1 MGLLAQIVR
10 EPDSI
15 DTPEIDWAAFTP
27 LLVLVGGAILLLMI
41 AALGKRW
48 LPKWFYATYTAL
60 VGVGTMLTVILLWLR
75 VEDDGAFSTAANA
88 VGIDGFSLFV
98 MGILAASVTLTA
110 MLSYDYLEREGLEG
124 VELYVLLMLSAA
136 GGIVMASA
144 NDLIVMFLGLEA
156 LSLAAYVLAAL
167 HLRRIQSQEAGLK
180 YFVLGAFSSAFF
192 LYGVAFVYGAT
203 GSTNLVKMSTFLSEN
218 ALISDGLLLAGF
230 ALLLVGLLFKVAA
243 VPFHGWA
250 PDVYQGSPSPV
261 VAYMAA
267 GVKAAGFAALLRVF
281 YLTFGDY
288 RTDWQPV
295 IYVVAILTLL
305 FGALLAI
312 VQTDVKRMLAYSSIS
327 HAGFILVG
335 VQAASPDGTSA
346 VLFYLAAYAF
356 MVIGTFGVVTIIG
369 RTGDR
374 RHSVDDYRGLGSS
387 RPLLAA
393 TFTVLLLGQAG
404 VPFTTGF
411 FAKFYVIG
419 AAVEA
424 RSYWLAIVAMVAA
437 VIAAYLYL
445 RLVVAMYLHAPAVD
459 ETPPRVP
466 YAAGVAIATTLAFT
480 VVFGIFPNPIL
491 ELSRDAVPVLVNAAG

>member
-15 DTPEIDWAAFTP
+15 ETPHIDWPAFTP

-41 AALGKRW
+41 TGLARKW
-48 LPKWFYATYTAL
+48 LPRWFNATYTAL
-60 VGVGTMLTVILLWLR
+60 IGVGTLVAVVLLWLR
-75 VEDDGAFSTAANA
+75 VEDDGAFSTASNA
-88 VGIDGFSLFV
+88 VGIDGFSLFI

-110 MLSYDYLEREGLEG
+110 MLSYDYLQREKLEG

-136 GGIVMASA
+136 GGVIMASA
-144 NDLIVMFLGLEA
+144 NDMIVMFLGLEA
-156 LSLAAYVLAAL
+156 LSLAAYVLAAM

-180 YFVLGAFSSAFF
+180 YFILGAFSSAFF
-192 LYGVAFVYGAT
+192 LYGIAFVYGAT
-203 GSTNLVKMSTFLSEN
+203 GSTNLVQMSGFLSEN
-218 ALISDGLLLAGF
+218 VLVSDGLLLGGF

-250 PDVYQGSPSPV
+250 PDVYQGAPSPV

-267 GVKAAGFAALLRVF
+267 GVKAAGFAALLRIF
-281 YLTFGDY
+281 YLTFGEY

-305 FGALLAI
+305 VGALLAI

-356 MVIGTFGVVTIIG
+356 MVIGTFGVVTIVG
-369 RTGDR
+369 RTGDK
-374 RHSVDDYRGLGSS
+374 RHSVADYRGLASS
-387 RPLLAA
+387 RPILAFAFTILLLA
-393 TFTVLLLGQAG
+393 QAG

-411 FAKFYVIG
+411 IAKFYVIG

-424 RSYWLAIVAMVAA
+424 RSYWLAIIAMVAA

-445 RLVVAMYLHAPAVD
+445 RIVVSMYLHPAPEDEPAV
-459 ETPPRVP
+459 RVP
-466 YAAGVAIATTLAFT
+466 FAAGVALAITLAFT
-480 VVFGIFPNPIL
+480 VVFGIFPNPLL
-491 ELSRDAVPVLVNAAG
+491 ELSRDAIPVLVNAGG

>member
-27 LLVLVGGAILLLMI
+27 LLVLVGGAIILLMVS
-41 AALGKRW
+41 ALGKKW
-48 LPKWFYATYTAL
+48 LPKWFNATYTAL
-60 VGVGTMLTVILLWLR
+60 IGAGTMLSVILLWLR

-136 GGIVMASA
+136 GGVVMASA
-144 NDLIVMFLGLEA
+144 NDLIVMFLGLEV

-192 LYGVAFVYGAT
+192 LYGIAFVYGAT

-218 ALISDGLLLAGF
+218 ALTSDGLLLGGF

-305 FGALLAI
+305 VGALLAI

-424 RSYWLAIVAMVAA
+424 RSYWLAVIAMVAA

-445 RLVVAMYLHAPAVD
+445 RLVVSMYLQAPVVD
-459 ETPPRVP
+459 EVTPKVP
-466 YAAGVAIATTLAFT
+466 FAAGVALAVTLAFT
-480 VVFGIFPNPIL
+480 IVFGIFPNPIL

>member
-1 MGLLAQIVR
+1 MGLFAQIVR

-15 DTPEIDWAAFTP
+15 ETPAIDWTAFVP
-27 LLVLVGGAILLLMI
+27 LLVLVGGAIVLLMI
-41 AALGKRW
+41 AALAKKW
-48 LPKWFYATYTAL
+48 LPKWFSAAYTAL
-60 VGVGTMLTVILLWLR
+60 VGVGTLLSVILLWLH

-88 VGIDGFSLFV
+88 IGIDGFSLFV

-110 MLSYDYLEREGLEG
+110 LLSYDYLEREGLEG

-136 GGIVMASA
+136 GGVVMASA

-192 LYGVAFVYGAT
+192 LYGIALIYGAT
-203 GSTNLVKMSTFLSEN
+203 GSTNLVKMSEFLSETV
-218 ALISDGLLLAGF
+218 LTSDGLLLGGF

-267 GVKAAGFAALLRVF
+267 GVKAAGFAALLRIF
-281 YLTFGDY
+281 YLTFGEY

-305 FGALLAI
+305 LGALLAI

-356 MVIGTFGVVTIIG
+356 MVIGTFGVITIVG

-374 RHSVDDYRGLGSS
+374 RHSLTDYRGLATT
-387 RPLLAA
+387 RPVLAFTFTILLLA
-393 TFTVLLLGQAG
+393 QAG

-424 RSYWLAIVAMVAA
+424 RSYGLAIVAMVAA

-445 RLVVAMYLHAPAVD
+445 RLVVSMYMESPAED
-459 ETPPRVP
+459 EPVLRVP
-466 YAAGVAIATTLAFT
+466 FAAGVALAVTLAFT